1 MELNAV
7 YDKKFY
13 IWGMIGLVAMC
24 ALMKATGG
32 AGFAAIFLV
41 VFAAF
46 AKTRTELL
54 LYLLLM
60 TATLTVT
67 NAAIAP
73 KDFIFGVSARSLF
86 LLVGLV
92 MSMQIIGQRAS
103 RMITPLLSLLIYIG
117 YMALI
122 SAVGWSPLISYL
134 KILLFTIVFLA
145 FFSVGNAAIT
155 RHQVSLP
162 KLRSVFLC
170 MASFLILGS
179 VALIPFPGISVMSA
193 ASIIAAGGT
202 VPEGSLFQG
211 MTLHSQ
217 CLGPNISMLAVV
229 LLADLLFTLRRWDKL
244 YLLLLLCA
252 PVIIF
257 KTGSRTAMGTWLAG
271 TCFVC
276 FVFMMAHGVGAKWKN
291 RALSTLTT
299 LGMVGGLLLF
309 VSPHFREQLVSFV
322 YKARGAEVAKEDRSF
337 EKMISTRQGLMDNQ
351 MDNFRESPII
361 GNGFQVA
368 KHFQYREV
376 TSWKSLLSAPVEKG
390 VWVTAVLEE
399 GGVIGLLLFLLF
411 IVIAFTGLF
420 KHHAYIAACAL
431 FVFLV
436 ANLGE
441 FTFFSMSYMG
451 GLMWAAIFAGITLDA
466 QRLRHDRAPWFY
478 QPGVRPLRVAPE
490 APRPSDS
497 RIRA

>member
-46 AKTRTELL
+46 AKSRTELL

-67 NAAIAP
+67 DATIAP
-73 KDFIFGVSARSLF
+73 KDFIFSISARLVY
-86 LLVGLV
+86 LLIGVV
-92 MSMQIIGQRAS
+92 MTMQIVGQKAS
-103 RMITPLLSLLIYIG
+103 RMIAPLLSILIYVG

-134 KILLFTIVFLA
+134 KIVLFTVVFLA

-170 MASFLILGS
+170 MATFLILGS

-202 VPEGSLFQG
+202 VPEGSLFKG
-211 MTLHSQ
+211 ITLHSQ
-217 CLGPNISMLAVV
+217 CLGPSISMLAVV
-229 LLADLLFTLRRWDKL
+229 LLADMLFSLRRWDKL

-252 PVIIF
+252 PVLIF

-309 VSPHFREQLVSFV
+309 VSPHFREQMVSFV
-322 YKARGAEVAKEDRSF
+322 YKARGAEVAKADRTF
-337 EKMISTRQGLMDNQ
+337 DRMISSRQGLMDNQ

-376 TSWKSLLSAPVEKG
+376 TSWKSLLTAPVEKG

-466 QRLRHDRAPWFY
+466 QRLRHDRVPWFY
-478 QPGVRPLRVAPE
+478 QPGVRPPRVAPE
-490 APRPSDS
+490 ALRPSDS
-497 RIRA
+497 RLRA